1 MWTIKY
7 TKEVRDYI
15 YDSYPYTEVVWQA
28 VKSLRQLQNGVPSS
42 DCRQLERNVFLWE
55 VAGHLV
61 LYERNKS
68 DRILTVFVMKPIAEE
83 E

>member
-15 YDSYPYTEVVWQA
+15 YDSYPYTEAIWQA
-28 VKSLRQLQNGVPSS
+28 VKSIRQLENGVPSS
-42 DCRQLERNVFLWE
+42 DCRQLEPNVFLWE

-61 LYERNKS
+61 LYERNES
-68 DRILTVFVMKPIAEE
+68 DHTLTVFVMKPIAEG
-83 E
+83 